1 MATAKKRTKKTATAG
16 AAAKKTATAGAA
28 AKQTATAGAAAK
40 KTATAG
46 AAAKKTA
53 ATKGARQPA
62 TGAAARKKATTRKPA
77 SKPAGAGKNV
87 AAARST
93 TTKTTTPIRGGSAR
107 KAAKTKKPVLRRATG
122 KARPVAVVEPEL
134 FLPLTEGERA
144 EVLRVLLEDI
154 RLSSMASVGRYRVIA
169 VEPLAVKPPHG
180 LSGHRLARVV
190 IYDYASD
197 RSVDACVDLDHGR
210 VAFLNLSRA
219 QPMLAREEEA
229 TAISIALSDE
239 RVKEQL
245 SLGEEPQVA
254 MHYWSKDNASLSF
267 ARRSAAVVFGRPDS
281 SPSLIAVVDLLDN
294 LVSEIVPAT
303 QW

>member
-1 MATAKKRTKKTATAG
+1 MATAKKRTKKTAAAPT
-16 AAAKKTATAGAA
+16 AAKKTP
-28 AKQTATAGAAAK
+28 
-40 KTATAG
+40 
-46 AAAKKTA
+46 
-53 ATKGARQPA
+53 ATKGARQSTTKA
-62 TGAAARKKATTRKPA
+62 DTKKKATTRKPA
-77 SKPAGAGKNV
+77 DKSAGAGKKA

-93 TTKTTTPIRGGSAR
+93 TTKTTTPIRGATA
-107 KAAKTKKPVLRRATG
+107 KKTTAKTTTPIRGATAKKTTAKKTTAKKPALRRVAG
-122 KARPVAVVEPEL
+122 KARPAATVDPEL

-144 EVLRVLLEDI
+144 EVLRILLEDA

-180 LSGHRLARVV
+180 LSARRLARVV
-190 IYDYASD
+190 IYDYAGD

-229 TAISIALSDE
+229 AAISIALSDE

-254 MHYWSKDNASLSF
+254 MHYWSNSNASLSF
-267 ARRSAAVVFGRPDS
+267 ARRSAAVIFGRPDS

-303 QW
+303 HW

>member
-1 MATAKKRTKKTATAG
+1 MATAKKRTKKTAAAPT
-16 AAAKKTATAGAA
+16 AAKRTP
-28 AKQTATAGAAAK
+28 
-40 KTATAG
+40 
-46 AAAKKTA
+46 

-62 TGAAARKKATTRKPA
+62 NRAEPKKKATTP
-77 SKPAGAGKNV
+77 KPAGKPAGKSAGTGKKA

-93 TTKTTTPIRGGSAR
+93 TARSTTARSTTARSTTTRTTTPIRGGSA
-107 KAAKTKKPVLRRATG
+107 KKKTTAKKSAPRRAAG
-122 KARPVAVVEPEL
+122 EARPAPTVDPEL
-134 FLPLTEGERA
+134 FLPLSEGERA
-144 EVLRVLLEDI
+144 EVLRVLLEDA
-154 RLSSMASVGRYRVIA
+154 RLASMASVGRYRVIA

-180 LSGHRLARVV
+180 LSERRLARAV

-197 RSVDACVDLDHGR
+197 RSVDACIDLDHGR

-229 TAISIALSDE
+229 AAISIALSDE

-254 MHYWSKDNASLSF
+254 MHYWSNNNASLSF
-267 ARRSAAVVFGRPDS
+267 SRRSAAVIFGRPDS